1 MDQPHLLVAAVRFL
15 QTVIQ
20 AVQRRL
26 ILVSVLHQWHQQQ
39 RVQPLI
45 LVHATQQASEAVS
58 SIRMT
63 TRSYTDFCGTHIFY
77 EVK

>member
-1 MDQPHLLVAAVRFL
+1 
-15 QTVIQ
+15 
-20 AVQRRL
+20 
-26 ILVSVLHQWHQQQ
+26 
-39 RVQPLI
+39 VQPLI